1 MDQGQKEIVEKHLF
15 AARKVM
21 REALR
26 KCQAEGINP
35 AATAQVL
42 GENAVQLMIANYGP
56 DAGREYCKSLSQE
69 AVRMAHF
76 YRTQA
81 AQASQ
86 APD

>member
-1 MDQGQKEIVEKHLF
+1 MDQEQKEIVEQHLL

-35 AATAQVL
+35 TAIAQVL
-42 GENAVQLMIANYGP
+42 GENAVQLMIANFGA
-56 DAGREYCKSLSQE
+56 DAGKEFCKSLTQE

-81 AQASQ
+81 RPATQ